1 MKKGLFIVALAATVS
16 VLSSTAFS
24 QDLSNNPAYKNGT
37 EWLANP
43 VANPVANA
51 EPAITNVFFPKIFLK
66 LMFNYLFL
74 SFIF

>member
-43 VANPVANA
+43 VANPDA
-51 EPAITNVFFPKIFLK
+51 EACPRGRRACCRPPSPPGAAFPSRWL
-66 LMFNYLFL
+66 
-74 SFIF
+74 